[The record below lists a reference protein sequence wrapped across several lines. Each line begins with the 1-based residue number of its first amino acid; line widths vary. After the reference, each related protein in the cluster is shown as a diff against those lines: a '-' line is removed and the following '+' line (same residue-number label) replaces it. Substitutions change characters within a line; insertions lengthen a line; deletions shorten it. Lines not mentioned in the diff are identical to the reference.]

1 MHGSTM
7 ENNSSSSSIT
17 IHLSL
22 TSSPSS
28 PRIDLVI
35 DSSGGSSISAL
46 ELQTKVSKVTNIPL
60 TGKKTNFSFSVVYRC
75 CCLCSCCTVFK
86 NLYTT
91 AEKCM

>member
-1 MHGSTM
+1 MTNSITPTM

-28 PRIDLVI
+28 PRIDLVL
-35 DSSGGSSISAL
+35 DSGGGSSSISAV

-60 TGKKTNFSFSVVYRC
+60 TGKTFFSFSVVIRC
-75 CCLCSCCTVFK
+75 CCLYSCCTAFK
-86 NLYTT
+86 KSTHNS
-91 AEKCM
+91 